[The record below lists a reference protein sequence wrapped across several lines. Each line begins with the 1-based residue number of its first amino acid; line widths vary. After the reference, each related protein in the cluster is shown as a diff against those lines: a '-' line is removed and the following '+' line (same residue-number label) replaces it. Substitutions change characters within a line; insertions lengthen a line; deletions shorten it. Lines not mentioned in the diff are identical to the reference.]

1 MKKQLLIILILIILA
16 VVSYFG
22 FQSYQKIK
30 AKKVSNEQ
38 ISQLPKTT
46 SFQWIGKSAV
56 SNDKASV
63 ILFFSPDC
71 EHCQYE
77 ARAIVAKKNEFTNI
91 NLWWVSVADSTA
103 IMKFSK
109 TYGLNHLSNNY
120 LAHLSAEKVYQTFGS
135 VSVPHIFIYNNHK
148 VLQKEFK
155 GETKIDAILKYTN
168 SPN

>member
-1 MKKQLLIILILIILA
+1 MKKQLIFTLLA
-16 VVSYFG
+16 CISFLGLQIYK
-22 FQSYQKIK
+22 KIE
-30 AKKVSNEQ
+30 AKKVFNEQ
-38 ISQLPKTT
+38 IKQLPKTT

-77 ARAIVAKKNEFTNI
+77 AQAIVAKKNEFANI

-103 IMKFSK
+103 MMKFSK
-109 TYGLNHLSNNY
+109 TYGLNNLNNNY

-135 VSVPHIFIYNNHK
+135 VSVPHIFIYNKHN

-155 GETKIDAILKYTN
+155 NINK
-168 SPN
+168 